1 MQKGVTKT
9 TLEKLTDAEAII
21 REMQVMRTLQ
31 IRYFTE
37 GRNPA
42 ILEQAKIQERKVDL
56 MIKEY
61 FAQSKQ
67 GKLF

>member
-1 MQKGVTKT
+1 MQKGIVKT
-9 TLEKLTDAEAII
+9 TTEKLIEAEAII
-21 REMQVMRTLQ
+21 REMQDMRQLQ

-37 GRNPA
+37 GRNPE
-42 ILEQAKIQERKVDL
+42 ILNQAKLQERKVDL

-61 FAQSKQ
+61 FAASKQ

>member
-1 MQKGVTKT
+1 MQQGVTKT
-9 TLEKLTDAEAII
+9 TLEKLIEAESII
-21 REMQVMRTLQ
+21 KEIQVMRSLQ

-37 GRNPA
+37 GRSMEVLNQSK
-42 ILEQAKIQERKVDL
+42 LQEKKGDQ

-61 FAQSKQ
+61 YAQSKQ